1 MEHENELKCCE
12 VQQSGIVCKLQMLC
26 STGKA
31 AMENSEKIVDLNGSF
46 RFKVDAKGRVSLP
59 SQFRKVLANDLVV
72 TLDPHD
78 EFLMVFEQPDFNE
91 WVADLLREK
100 LGDFNPSS
108 RNYLAVRRKLKS
120 RARDVEVDSSGRI
133 MLAADQRETV
143 EISKDVVIVGNTGYF
158 EIWDARR
165 YDEMDAGIDLGFLID

>member
-1 MEHENELKCCE
+1 M
-12 VQQSGIVCKLQMLC
+12 QMLC
-26 STGKA
+26 SAGKA
-31 AMENSEKIVDLNGSF
+31 DMENSDNIVDLNGSF

-59 SQFRKVLANDLVV
+59 AQFRKVLASDLVV

-78 EFLMVFEQPDFNE
+78 EFLMVFEQPGFNG
-91 WVADLLREK
+91 WVSDLLKEK
-100 LGDFNPSS
+100 FGEFERSN
-108 RNYLAVRRKLKS
+108 RTHLAVRRKLKS
-120 RARDVEVDSSGRI
+120 RARDVEVDASGRI

-158 EIWDARR
+158 EIWDASR

>member
-1 MEHENELKCCE
+1 MEHENGLKCCE

-78 EFLMVFEQPDFNE
+78 EFLMVFD
-91 WVADLLREK
+91 
-100 LGDFNPSS
+100 NPSS

>member
-1 MEHENELKCCE
+1 M
-12 VQQSGIVCKLQMLC
+12 
-26 STGKA
+26 
-31 AMENSEKIVDLNGSF
+31 
-46 RFKVDAKGRVSLP
+46 
-59 SQFRKVLANDLVV
+59 
-72 TLDPHD
+72 
-78 EFLMVFEQPDFNE
+78 
-91 WVADLLREK
+91 VADLLREK

-158 EIWDARR
+158 ENWDARR